1 MTVRKRPYETASRH
15 IQQASKIHGLSKPQP
30 VYARVRSRHKTRVY
44 ELSSS
49 DTEAMDS
56 NDDQHVFGI
65 QEEKGVQMHHR
76 DHVPRQNKHQD
87 EVPRESRVF
96 EEAHS
101 RTRDYEHLRP
111 EMAPAWSA
119 L

>member
-1 MTVRKRPYETASRH
+1 
-15 IQQASKIHGLSKPQP
+15 
-30 VYARVRSRHKTRVY
+30 
-44 ELSSS
+44 
-49 DTEAMDS
+49 MDS

-76 DHVPRQNKHQD
+76 DHVPRQIKHQD